1 MAALKINVEVTE
13 VVGNN
18 DASRGRLAFDS
29 IIDTQAV
36 KYAEAGLLD
45 PEGTALKGSRPSKP
59 HQPETQNACDEHK
72 TQRHSA
78 QSDTQTH

>member
-1 MAALKINVEVTE
+1 
-13 VVGNN
+13 
-18 DASRGRLAFDS
+18 
-29 IIDTQAV
+29 V

-45 PEGTALKGSRPSKP
+45 PEGTALKGPRPSKP

-78 QSDTQTH
+78 PSDTQTH